1 MDFRVLGP
9 LEVNVPTGPLPLG
22 SGRRLRTLLAMFL
35 AQPNRVLSS
44 DALIESLWSDNPPPS
59 AATALR
65 VHLTRLRSR
74 LEPDR
79 ARAAPSDRL
88 VTEAA
93 GYRLRVE
100 RDELDSLRFEQLV
113 QFARRAESRSV
124 AAGAYA
130 EADSLWRGPAF
141 ADLDDI
147 DLVRVEVVRLQELR
161 ASALEESFDIRLAL
175 GEHAALVVVIQ
186 QALDDYPLRERL
198 AGQLMTALY
207 RAGRQT
213 EALRVY
219 AGLRERLGEE
229 LGIEPDV
236 ELSRLETAIVRHEPE
251 LDLTDTGTRTEYA
264 PTSRFGAPA
273 HTAGVLV
280 GGPELSAVAKMSSG
294 LEIDVAADEV
304 VFAFVSASEAA
315 RCAAELLRGDRRAAI
330 GMSVGDW
337 PSSNRGGVDPT
348 VEEAR
353 TLRRAAANGRVLAS
367 EAAALMAGVQAELHF
382 DSPVR
387 VSFDTGTTALVAAG
401 QLPQSREPLVPLPG
415 LLVDEEQFQFA
426 GRPAELELFD
436 RLYGSVEDGAF
447 NVVLVSG
454 EPGIGKT
461 RLAAEAARLA
471 HARDWTVLYGR
482 CDERVRTPFQPF
494 VDTLESFAGF
504 TPDESLASRLG
515 QYAGELTRLLPSL
528 STRIAGL
535 DPPLQSDPETER
547 YQMFQAVADWL
558 RTSARGRPIM
568 LIVDDLQWAEQPTL
582 LLLRHLVRTPD
593 LVRLL
598 LVATYRDTK
607 PERGAALDEMLADL
621 SRARR
626 VDRCAL
632 EGLDVGAVHELLTG
646 DAGMAASDATEQLAA
661 LIHGETAGN
670 PFFVHELIRPLA
682 ETGAADYSGERAIRP
697 VPASVRDVVAQRLGR
712 LPPEVDDLLTNA
724 AVIGGDFD
732 LALLRAVSDADE
744 DETLYLL
751 DTAIQARLVQETD
764 FDEYRFVHALVQSA
778 LYEPLTEA
786 RRVRLHRRVGEALEV
801 LCDGHPERRL
811 PELAHHFLESARAG
825 VSEKAVSYATS
836 ASDAALNGLAFE
848 DAANLCR
855 RGLVALEYARENG
868 AGVARTDE
876 YELLLRLGRAELRSG
891 QPGARET
898 LLRAFGI
905 ARDLDDRSRLA
916 QAVLAI
922 NRGFFARIGR
932 TDRELVETL
941 EYAIEAQ
948 PPDDSRVLAEL
959 LATLASELVWT
970 EDGERRFQLSS
981 DALAMARRVGDQ
993 RTLANVLLLRNFTIH
1008 STDTL
1013 AERVAEC
1020 DELLAIAEAL
1030 RDPAVIFQ
1038 AAFNRSGTS
1047 MEAGNIDAANAMVEL
1062 AEQRAGQLN
1071 QPSLLFHMSMMR
1083 TSRRILEGS
1092 LDDAEHDAYATFEL
1106 GQLANQGGEAL
1117 IFFTELLLE
1126 IRRWQ
1131 GRLAEML
1138 PEFGSLAGLPGIDFG
1153 YTLVR
1158 YLYDAGEEAQAIA
1171 LYHGIMREQPL
1182 PPRRD
1187 LVAGATLCNLAYLAA
1202 RAGDAQHGP
1211 RIYDELVPLAA
1222 SFFNTTVAKPVSE
1235 HFLGVLA
1242 ASMRDVATAEAHFA
1256 AAIAAQEH
1264 VRAPLFVA
1272 ETKAEWARLLAGPGG
1287 DPRRAEILVGEVREA
1302 ASTHAAGFLRR
1313 SISQLTARPP
1323 KGTDPG
1329 PA

>member
-1 MDFRVLGP
+1 MEFRVLGP
-9 LEVNVPTGPLPLG
+9 LEVNVPTGLLPLG

-44 DALIESLWSDNPPPS
+44 DTLIESLWSDNPPPS

-113 QFARRAESRSV
+113 EFARRVESRSV

-175 GEHAALVVVIQ
+175 GEHAALVGVIR

-251 LDLTDTGTRTEYA
+251 LDLADTGTRPEHT
-264 PTSRFGAPA
+264 PTSRVGAPA
-273 HTAGVLV
+273 RTAGVLV
-280 GGPELSAVAKMSSG
+280 GGPELAAVAKMSSG
-294 LEIDVAADEV
+294 LEIDAAADEV
-304 VFAFVSASEAA
+304 VFAFASTSEAA

-337 PSSNRGGVDPT
+337 PSSNRAGGDPT

-382 DSPVR
+382 DPPVR

-401 QLPQSREPLVPLPG
+401 QLPPSREPLVPLPG

-494 VDTLESFAGF
+494 VDTLESFVGF

-535 DPPLQSDPETER
+535 DPPVQSDPETER

-598 LVATYRDTK
+598 LVATVSRHQT
-607 PERGAALDEMLADL
+607 RTRC
-621 SRARR
+621 RARR
-626 VDRCAL
+626 
-632 EGLDVGAVHELLTG
+632 
-646 DAGMAASDATEQLAA
+646 DA
-661 LIHGETAGN
+661 
-670 PFFVHELIRPLA
+670 R
-682 ETGAADYSGERAIRP
+682 RP
-697 VPASVRDVVAQRLGR
+697 VA
-712 LPPEVDDLLTNA
+712 
-724 AVIGGDFD
+724 
-732 LALLRAVSDADE
+732 
-744 DETLYLL
+744 
-751 DTAIQARLVQETD
+751 
-764 FDEYRFVHALVQSA
+764 
-778 LYEPLTEA
+778 
-786 RRVRLHRRVGEALEV
+786 
-801 LCDGHPERRL
+801 
-811 PELAHHFLESARAG
+811 SARASIA
-825 VSEKAVSYATS
+825 VRSRDSTSERSTSCSQAT
-836 ASDAALNGLAFE
+836 
-848 DAANLCR
+848 
-855 RGLVALEYARENG
+855 
-868 AGVARTDE
+868 
-876 YELLLRLGRAELRSG
+876 RAWPRATLRS
-891 QPGARET
+891 
-898 LLRAFGI
+898 
-905 ARDLDDRSRLA
+905 S
-916 QAVLAI
+916 
-922 NRGFFARIGR
+922 
-932 TDRELVETL
+932 
-941 EYAIEAQ
+941 
-948 PPDDSRVLAEL
+948 
-959 LATLASELVWT
+959 W
-970 EDGERRFQLSS
+970 RR
-981 DALAMARRVGDQ
+981 
-993 RTLANVLLLRNFTIH
+993 
-1008 STDTL
+1008 
-1013 AERVAEC
+1013 
-1020 DELLAIAEAL
+1020 
-1030 RDPAVIFQ
+1030 
-1038 AAFNRSGTS
+1038 
-1047 MEAGNIDAANAMVEL
+1047 
-1062 AEQRAGQLN
+1062 
-1071 QPSLLFHMSMMR
+1071 
-1083 TSRRILEGS
+1083 
-1092 LDDAEHDAYATFEL
+1092 
-1106 GQLANQGGEAL
+1106 
-1117 IFFTELLLE
+1117 
-1126 IRRWQ
+1126 
-1131 GRLAEML
+1131 
-1138 PEFGSLAGLPGIDFG
+1138 
-1153 YTLVR
+1153 
-1158 YLYDAGEEAQAIA
+1158 
-1171 LYHGIMREQPL
+1171 
-1182 PPRRD
+1182 
-1187 LVAGATLCNLAYLAA
+1187 
-1202 RAGDAQHGP
+1202 
-1211 RIYDELVPLAA
+1211 
-1222 SFFNTTVAKPVSE
+1222 
-1235 HFLGVLA
+1235 
-1242 ASMRDVATAEAHFA
+1242 
-1256 AAIAAQEH
+1256 
-1264 VRAPLFVA
+1264 
-1272 ETKAEWARLLAGPGG
+1272 
-1287 DPRRAEILVGEVREA
+1287 
-1302 ASTHAAGFLRR
+1302 
-1313 SISQLTARPP
+1313 
-1323 KGTDPG
+1323 
-1329 PA
+1329 